1 MAKVLVMIAN
11 EQTSKFAYQT
21 ALQTV
26 KEFNTLHSAEM
37 FTVQENK
44 TDVLSVY
51 LETESVNHSHLYACL
66 FGQAFQTYLQINR
79 L

>member
-1 MAKVLVMIAN
+1 MSKVLILIAN
-11 EQTSKFAYQT
+11 EQTSKKSYTT

-26 KEFNTLHSAEM
+26 KEFNTLHSCEM
-37 FTVQENK
+37 FSVQETK

-51 LETESVNHSHLYACL
+51 LETESVNHSHLYATL